1 MGDVRDTDG
10 DRMRS
15 RQGYRHT
22 SRPALPAI
30 AREHR
35 PGYESRRDDVAEG
48 IAAIIAGSE
57 GPPVPAGGELAELV
71 ATLRAADR
79 LTARAVRLA
88 GELDARR
95 VAAEEGMTCDGALR
109 LHTGLV
115 GRDVAMVL
123 TAADVLASMPAVAGL
138 FARGVLS
145 WGHVRQLTAGV
156 RRLDA
161 ATRTA
166 LDGHLGE
173 HAGRLEA
180 LDPERR
186 AWALEDA
193 VDDHRPERALE
204 QRADRQE
211 QAEFLAVQG
220 QLDGSGSLYGQF
232 GPESFATI
240 VGRLEAEADT
250 PQATPC
256 PGDRDGPDGP
266 PPSRGR
272 QLADA
277 LVRLCTGPAGANG
290 SVGSSVRLSVIVDA
304 DRVTDRA
311 AGHSRPASEDG
322 HPGSSGV
329 RWTGSRVTRRSTW

>member
-1 MGDVRDTDG
+1 
-10 DRMRS
+10 MRS
-15 RQGYRHT
+15 QVHRHPTRRPT
-22 SRPALPAI
+22 SLVI

-35 PGYESRRDDVAEG
+35 PNYRPEHHDAVAGTVDEAV
-48 IAAIIAGSE
+48 AAINADQD
-57 GPPVPAGGELAELV
+57 GPPVPVPEGELAELV

-145 WGHVRQLTAGV
+145 WGHVRQLTTGV

-186 AWALEDA
+186 AWAIEDA
-193 VDDHRPERALE
+193 VDDHRPERTLE
-204 QRADRQE
+204 RRADRQ
-211 QAEFLAVQG
+211 
-220 QLDGSGSLYGQF
+220 
-232 GPESFATI
+232 
-240 VGRLEAEADT
+240 
-250 PQATPC
+250 
-256 PGDRDGPDGP
+256 DRE
-266 PPSRGR
+266 PSSW
-272 QLADA
+272 
-277 LVRLCTGPAGANG
+277 LCRASSTGPAACTA
-290 SVGSSVRLSVIVDA
+290 SS
-304 DRVTDRA
+304 DRRA
-311 AGHSRPASEDG
+311 SRPSSAGSKPKPTHRRPPRAPATGTDLTGRPRPVAGSWPTRWSASA
-322 HPGSSGV
+322 PARLV
-329 RWTGSRVTRRSTW
+329 QTGASDRRCACR